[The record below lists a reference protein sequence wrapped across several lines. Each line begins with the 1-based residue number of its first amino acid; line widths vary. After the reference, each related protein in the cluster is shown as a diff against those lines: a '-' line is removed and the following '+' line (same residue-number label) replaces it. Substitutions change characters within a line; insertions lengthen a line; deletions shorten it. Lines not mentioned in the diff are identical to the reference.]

1 MSTLIVYLPDGAPG
15 ASTEWAYLLTPDGR
29 TVLQQ
34 GVATAALLP
43 QPTRP
48 VEVVAVV
55 PLHQLSWQPVELPRG
70 TGPGSARL
78 QAVLEGLL
86 EERLL
91 DEPNQLH
98 LALGP
103 APEAGRPQWVA
114 VCNRAWLGAA
124 LQALEAAGRS
134 VTRIVPE
141 LWPTAHAEANPV
153 LRAVQAANPDEQ
165 GPRWVLTGLD
175 ASSPVISWPLLGLV
189 DSPQPVLPALPE
201 GTRLCAEPALAQ
213 QAEAA
218 LGQAVTLEPP
228 ATRWLEAAAGPWEMA
243 QQSFASSQRNR
254 LTRQGVRALQAV
266 WQAPAWRP
274 LRWGVAA
281 LLLAQLAGLNAWA
294 WRESQ
299 NLRQRE
305 ADIRQ
310 TLTRTFPSVTV
321 VVDAPVQMAREVSA
335 LRQAAGQA
343 AGNDFETLM
352 GAIAL
357 ALPPGR
363 QASHI
368 DYANGELRLRGLN
381 LSAEETEQ
389 TRERL
394 RQRGYGGQ
402 PEGEQWIVRQE
413 ARP

>member
-15 ASTEWAYLLTPDGR
+15 VSTEWAYLLTPDGR
-29 TVLQQ
+29 TVSQQ
-34 GVATAALLP
+34 GSATAALLP

-55 PLHQLSWQPVELPRG
+55 PLHQLSWQPVDLPRG

-91 DEPNQLH
+91 DEPSELH

-103 APEAGRPQWVA
+103 APEAGCPQWVA

-124 LQALEAAGRS
+124 LQALETAGRS

-141 LWPTAHAEANPV
+141 LWPASHGETGPV
-153 LRAVQAANPDEQ
+153 LRAIQAGHPDEQ
-165 GPRWVLTGLD
+165 GPRWVLTGRD
-175 ASSPVISWPLLGLV
+175 ASSPVLSWPLQEPA
-189 DSPQPVLPALPE
+189 DNPTADLPALPE
-201 GTRLCAEPALAQ
+201 GTRLCAEPALAR
-213 QAEAA
+213 QAEAL

-228 ATRWLEAAAGPWEMA
+228 ANRWLDAAGSPWELA
-243 QQSFASSQRNR
+243 QQGFASSQRNR
-254 LTRQGVRALQAV
+254 LARQGVRALQTLG
-266 WQAPAWRP
+266 QAPAWRP
-274 LRWGVAA
+274 VRWGVAA
-281 LLLAQLAGLNAWA
+281 LLLAQLLGLNAWA
-294 WRESQ
+294 WKESQ
-299 NLRQRE
+299 HLRQRE

-310 TLTRTFPSVTV
+310 TLTRTFPAVTV

-343 AGNDFETLM
+343 AGNDFETLI
-352 GAIAL
+352 AALAL

-368 DYANGELRLRGLN
+368 DYANGELRLRGLK
-381 LSAEETEQ
+381 LSDEETEQ

-394 RQRGYGGQ
+394 RQRGYAAR